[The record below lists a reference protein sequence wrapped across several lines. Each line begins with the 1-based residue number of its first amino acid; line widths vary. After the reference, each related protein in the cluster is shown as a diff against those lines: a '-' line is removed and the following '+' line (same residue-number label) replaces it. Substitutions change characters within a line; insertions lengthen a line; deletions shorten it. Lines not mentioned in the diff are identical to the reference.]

1 MTDAHTL
8 SADDQHDRLR
18 SEMRRAR
25 ECAAEPIRTIGRIQS
40 HGILFA
46 VDDLT
51 DAVVMTSENASRW
64 LGLKLRGAGDATF
77 DWALSHSLAL
87 DPVRAEFDGQPYDV
101 VVHRGTSP
109 LIVELEPVV
118 VGLDY
123 VRTGVVGAIQR
134 LASMTDPDE
143 LQQTA
148 AHEIKRITGYDR
160 VMCYQFHEDG
170 HGQVVADEREPD
182 MESYFGL
189 HFPAS
194 DIPSQ
199 ARALYL
205 EKRSRVIADTDDP
218 GLGLETILNPAPD
231 FDLGMSELR
240 SASPHHLEFMRNMG
254 QASTVSFAVVAG
266 DRLVGMFT
274 CAHRTPRRI
283 PVLLRR
289 AIEVLASQV
298 ASQLI
303 AADQIRALRRQLEAR
318 QRRAAITAPLYGRRD
333 AGDVLMTGERT
344 VLDIVPADGA
354 ILRLNRMVHTVG
366 LVPDPELVLSELG
379 VGSSI
384 PLITDALA
392 SDHPD
397 LARRLPGIAGMLAI
411 PLGADGDSL
420 IFFRGEVART
430 VDWLGDQ
437 RSSNR
442 DQPLSPRRSFSAWRE
457 DVRGRSLPWAEH
469 ADDAFELGED
479 IRNALAA
486 RAQAELAE
494 LAWRDALTG
503 LHNRRFLDDRLDELL
518 RDSAT
523 AAVVFL
529 DLDDFKRINDTHGHE
544 TGDAVLATVGKR
556 LAGVARASDIVA
568 RLGGDEFIVVCVG
581 AGAEDAAA
589 IARRALAA
597 ILEPI
602 AVEHTLV
609 SIAGSAGVV
618 VVEHGTTANQVLKAA
633 DSAMYTA
640 KRAGGGRVS
649 VGGLRLGDDPKTAG

>member
-46 VDDLT
+46 VDELT

-218 GLGLETILNPAPD
+218 GLGLETILNPA
-231 FDLGMSELR
+231 
-240 SASPHHLEFMRNMG
+240 
-254 QASTVSFAVVAG
+254 
-266 DRLVGMFT
+266 
-274 CAHRTPRRI
+274 HRTSTLANARPADSCRR
-283 PVLLRR
+283 VLSGHR
-289 AIEVLASQV
+289 
-298 ASQLI
+298 
-303 AADQIRALRRQLEAR
+303 
-318 QRRAAITAPLYGRRD
+318 PLNGRRP
-333 AGDVLMTGERT
+333 R
-344 VLDIVPADGA
+344 PARCA
-354 ILRLNRMVHTVG
+354 CARLAFGR
-366 LVPDPELVLSELG
+366 PS
-379 VGSSI
+379 
-384 PLITDALA
+384 
-392 SDHPD
+392 
-397 LARRLPGIAGMLAI
+397 
-411 PLGADGDSL
+411 
-420 IFFRGEVART
+420 
-430 VDWLGDQ
+430 
-437 RSSNR
+437 RSS
-442 DQPLSPRRSFSAWRE
+442 P
-457 DVRGRSLPWAEH
+457 GR
-469 ADDAFELGED
+469 
-479 IRNALAA
+479 AA
-486 RAQAELAE
+486 RA
-494 LAWRDALTG
+494 
-503 LHNRRFLDDRLDELL
+503 
-518 RDSAT
+518 
-523 AAVVFL
+523 
-529 DLDDFKRINDTHGHE
+529 
-544 TGDAVLATVGKR
+544 
-556 LAGVARASDIVA
+556 AGR
-568 RLGGDEFIVVCVG
+568 
-581 AGAEDAAA
+581 
-589 IARRALAA
+589 
-597 ILEPI
+597 
-602 AVEHTLV
+602 
-609 SIAGSAGVV
+609 
-618 VVEHGTTANQVLKAA
+618 
-633 DSAMYTA
+633 
-640 KRAGGGRVS
+640 
-649 VGGLRLGDDPKTAG
+649 